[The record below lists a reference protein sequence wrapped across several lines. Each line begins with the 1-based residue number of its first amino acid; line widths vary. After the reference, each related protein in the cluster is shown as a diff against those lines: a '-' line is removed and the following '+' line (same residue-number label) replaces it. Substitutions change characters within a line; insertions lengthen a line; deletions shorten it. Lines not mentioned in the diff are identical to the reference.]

1 MNPFELLKDIDAMKK
16 QLGNVQAE
24 LAQITA
30 TGSSGG
36 NIVNVTLNG
45 KFEITNLRLDPVCV
59 DPRDIKMLEDLIV
72 AAHHDAMAKVQ
83 EEIKNKFGP
92 MLGGLQ
98 GLVRTRLTNLRKV
111 FRAFR
116 ALEKNPPAA

>member
-16 QLGNVQAE
+16 NLANVQTE

-36 NIVNVTLNG
+36 HIVNVTLNG
-45 KFEITNLRLDPVCV
+45 KFEMTNLHLDPLCV

-72 AAHHDAMAKVQ
+72 AAHHDAMAKIQ
-83 EEIKNKFGP
+83 DEIKNKFGP

-98 GLVRTRLTNLRKV
+98 GLV
-111 FRAFR
+111 
-116 ALEKNPPAA
+116 

>member
-16 QLGNVQAE
+16 NLANVQSE

-45 KFEITNLRLDPVCV
+45 KFEMTKLHLDPLCV

-72 AAHHDAMAKVQ
+72 AAHHDAMAKIQ
-83 EEIKNKFGP
+83 DEIKNKFGP

-98 GLVRTRLTNLRKV
+98 GLV
-111 FRAFR
+111 
-116 ALEKNPPAA
+116 

>member
-1 MNPFELLKDIDAMKK
+1 MNPFELLKDIDAIKK
-16 QLGNVQAE
+16 NLGDAQNQ
-24 LAQITA
+24 LAQISA

-72 AAHHDAMAKVQ
+72 AAHHDAITKIQ
-83 EEIKNKFGP
+83 EEIKSKFGP
-92 MLGGLQ
+92 MLGDLQ
-98 GLVRTRLTNLRKV
+98 GL
-111 FRAFR
+111 A
-116 ALEKNPPAA
+116 

>member
-16 QLGNVQAE
+16 NLANVQEE

-45 KFEITNLRLDPVCV
+45 KFEMTKLRLDPLCV

-72 AAHHDAMAKVQ
+72 AAHHDAMAKIQ
-83 EEIKNKFGP
+83 DEIKNKFGP

-98 GLVRTRLTNLRKV
+98 GLG
-111 FRAFR
+111 
-116 ALEKNPPAA
+116 

>member
-16 QLGNVQAE
+16 NLANVQEE

-36 NIVNVTLNG
+36 NIDICEDLQR
-45 KFEITNLRLDPVCV
+45 LRG
-59 DPRDIKMLEDLIV
+59 RQRAKQNMLEDLIV
-72 AAHHDAMAKVQ
+72 AAHHDAMAKIQ
-83 EEIKNKFGP
+83 DEIKNKFGP

-98 GLVRTRLTNLRKV
+98 GLV
-111 FRAFR
+111 
-116 ALEKNPPAA
+116 

>member
-1 MNPFELLKDIDAMKK
+1 ME
-16 QLGNVQAE
+16 
-24 LAQITA
+24 
-30 TGSSGG
+30 
-36 NIVNVTLNG
+36 
-45 KFEITNLRLDPVCV
+45 NLRLDPVCV

-98 GLVRTRLTNLRKV
+98 GLV
-111 FRAFR
+111 
-116 ALEKNPPAA
+116 

>member
-1 MNPFELLKDIDAMKK
+1 MNPFELLKDIDAIKK
-16 QLGNVQAE
+16 NLGDAQNQ
-24 LAQITA
+24 LAQISA

-72 AAHHDAMAKVQ
+72 AAHHDAITKIQ
-83 EEIKNKFGP
+83 EEIKSKFGP
-92 MLGGLQ
+92 MFGGLQ
-98 GLVRTRLTNLRKV
+98 GL
-111 FRAFR
+111 A
-116 ALEKNPPAA
+116 

>member
-16 QLGNVQAE
+16 NLANIQTE

-45 KFEITNLRLDPVCV
+45 KFEMTNLHLDPLCV

-72 AAHHDAMAKVQ
+72 AAHHDAMAKIQ
-83 EEIKNKFGP
+83 DEIKNKFGP

-98 GLVRTRLTNLRKV
+98 GLV
-111 FRAFR
+111 
-116 ALEKNPPAA
+116 

>member
-1 MNPFELLKDIDAMKK
+1 MNPFEFLKDIDAMKK
-16 QLGNVQAE
+16 NLANVQTE

-45 KFEITNLRLDPVCV
+45 KFEMTNLHLDPLCV

-72 AAHHDAMAKVQ
+72 AAHHDAMAKIQ
-83 EEIKNKFGP
+83 DEIKNKFGP

-98 GLVRTRLTNLRKV
+98 GLV
-111 FRAFR
+111 
-116 ALEKNPPAA
+116 

>member
-1 MNPFELLKDIDAMKK
+1 MNPFELLKDIEAMKK
-16 QLGNVQAE
+16 NLANVQEE

-45 KFEITNLRLDPVCV
+45 KFEMTKLHLDPLCV

-72 AAHHDAMAKVQ
+72 AAHHDAMAKIQ

-98 GLVRTRLTNLRKV
+98 GLV
-111 FRAFR
+111 
-116 ALEKNPPAA
+116 

>member
-1 MNPFELLKDIDAMKK
+1 MNPFDFLKDLDAMKK
-16 QLGNVQAE
+16 SLGNVQEE
-24 LAQITA
+24 LGQISA

-72 AAHHDAMAKVQ
+72 AAHHDAMTKIQ
-83 EEIKNKFGP
+83 DEIKGKFGP

-98 GLVRTRLTNLRKV
+98 GLV
-111 FRAFR
+111 
-116 ALEKNPPAA
+116 

>member
-1 MNPFELLKDIDAMKK
+1 MNPFEFLKDIDAMKK
-16 QLGNVQAE
+16 NLANVQSE

-45 KFEITNLRLDPVCV
+45 KFEMTNLHLDPLCV

-72 AAHHDAMAKVQ
+72 AAHHDAMAKIQ
-83 EEIKNKFGP
+83 DEIKNKFGP

-98 GLVRTRLTNLRKV
+98 GLV
-111 FRAFR
+111 
-116 ALEKNPPAA
+116 

>member
-1 MNPFELLKDIDAMKK
+1 MNPFEFLKDIDAMKK
-16 QLGNVQAE
+16 NLANVQSE

-45 KFEITNLRLDPVCV
+45 KFEMTNLHLDPLCV

-72 AAHHDAMAKVQ
+72 AAHHDAMAKIQ
-83 EEIKNKFGP
+83 DEIKNKFGP
-92 MLGGLQ
+92 VLGGLQ
-98 GLVRTRLTNLRKV
+98 GLV
-111 FRAFR
+111 
-116 ALEKNPPAA
+116 

>member
-1 MNPFELLKDIDAMKK
+1 MNPFDFLKDLDAMKK
-16 QLGNVQAE
+16 SLGDAQNQ

-72 AAHHDAMAKVQ
+72 AAHHDAMTKIQ
-83 EEIKNKFGP
+83 DEIKNKFGP

-98 GLVRTRLTNLRKV
+98 GLV
-111 FRAFR
+111 
-116 ALEKNPPAA
+116 

>member
-1 MNPFELLKDIDAMKK
+1 MNPFDFLKDLDAIKK
-16 QLGNVQAE
+16 NLGDAQNQ
-24 LAQITA
+24 LAQISA

-72 AAHHDAMAKVQ
+72 AAHHDAIAKIQ
-83 EEIKNKFGP
+83 EEIKSKFGP

-98 GLVRTRLTNLRKV
+98 GLV
-111 FRAFR
+111 
-116 ALEKNPPAA
+116 

>member
-1 MNPFELLKDIDAMKK
+1 MA
-16 QLGNVQAE
+16 NVQEE

-45 KFEITNLRLDPVCV
+45 KFEMTNLHLDPLCV

-72 AAHHDAMAKVQ
+72 AAHHDAMAKIQ
-83 EEIKNKFGP
+83 DEIKNKFGP

-98 GLVRTRLTNLRKV
+98 GLV
-111 FRAFR
+111 
-116 ALEKNPPAA
+116 